1 MEDNQNIQPSAIVI
15 YAALA
20 AAFLF
25 ISGQTGSYLLENTDL
40 SLKLVRFLQGV
51 LFTALTLVL
60 FFFVRR
66 KDGEIVRKIKLGSPK
81 SPGRMKTA
89 ILIPFILISLGILS
103 ADIFGLVENTSLN
116 LKTSVMMALLLDTVT
131 AFLYEAFPEE
141 LFLRG
146 LIYEQLRR
154 KFSFLVSLFF
164 QTMIFLLVA
173 VSSFMLQSVLFG
185 DPFSITPD
193 YIILIFFF
201 GLVLQLAKEYT
212 GTLWMS
218 IIFHLIYLETARFIS
233 GATSTG
239 REGLIVF
246 DELFPGAL
254 IIYLS
259 FLFVVMG
266 SLICFSILVFRLSK
280 LNR

>member
-1 MEDNQNIQPSAIVI
+1 
-15 YAALA
+15 
-20 AAFLF
+20 
-25 ISGQTGSYLLENTDL
+25 
-40 SLKLVRFLQGV
+40 
-51 LFTALTLVL
+51 
-60 FFFVRR
+60 
-66 KDGEIVRKIKLGSPK
+66 
-81 SPGRMKTA
+81 
-89 ILIPFILISLGILS
+89 
-103 ADIFGLVENTSLN
+103 
-116 LKTSVMMALLLDTVT
+116 VT
-131 AFLYEAFPEE
+131 AFPYEAFPEE

-154 KFSFLVSLFF
+154 KFSFVVSLFF
-164 QTMIFLLVA
+164 QTMMFLLLA
-173 VSSFMLQSVLFG
+173 DSSFMLQSVLFG
-185 DPFSITPD
+185 HPFSITPD
-193 YIILIFFF
+193 YIILLFFF
-201 GLVLQLAKEYT
+201 VVVLQLANEYT

-218 IIFHLIYLETARFIS
+218 IVFRLIYLETARFIS

>member
-1 MEDNQNIQPSAIVI
+1 
-15 YAALA
+15 
-20 AAFLF
+20 
-25 ISGQTGSYLLENTDL
+25 
-40 SLKLVRFLQGV
+40 
-51 LFTALTLVL
+51 
-60 FFFVRR
+60 
-66 KDGEIVRKIKLGSPK
+66 
-81 SPGRMKTA
+81 
-89 ILIPFILISLGILS
+89 
-103 ADIFGLVENTSLN
+103 
-116 LKTSVMMALLLDTVT
+116 MMALLLDTVT

-218 IIFHLIYLETARFIS
+218 IIFHLIYLDTARLIS

-239 REGLIVF
+239 KERLIVLDDQF
-246 DELFPGAL
+246 SRVLMIYLPSLFVVIGSL
-254 IIYLS
+254 IYLS
-259 FLFVVMG
+259 VLVVKLTKLKRCIISTFRSFFPGTTMNPS
-266 SLICFSILVFRLSK
+266 SLMPNIVSTVLP
-280 LNR
+280 

>member
-131 AFLYEAFPEE
+131 AFLYEAFPGE

-164 QTMIFLLVA
+164 QTLIFLLLA
-173 VSSFMLQSVLFG
+173 VSSFM
-185 DPFSITPD
+185 
-193 YIILIFFF
+193 
-201 GLVLQLAKEYT
+201 LQLAKEYT

-239 REGLIVF
+239 KEGLIVF